1 MQLKIIF
8 LSPFA
13 ITAEIEND
21 FPHFSPFSYN
31 VLLNGEEKITN
42 DGRKMFFPL
51 RDLSPIGN
59 IDCF

>member
-42 DGRKMFFPL
+42 GRKNVFSIEGLVPD
-51 RDLSPIGN
+51 RE
-59 IDCF
+59 